1 MKLPTKTPI
10 VSRLAELNPTGA
22 MVAHGLAVVPIL
34 GPTREG
40 ADYALLDRDSAS
52 GVKVTE
58 VDDAGRVNTLHV
70 CNTLATMLFLL
81 DGQELIGAK
90 QNRILN
96 ADVLVPAASE
106 MDIPVSCVE
115 HGRWSRV
122 SASFAAGRCHPKSA
136 QQKKLARVHEALRA
150 GRGHDADQGAV
161 WDDVHETLR
170 ATAAPSETDALHAA
184 YVAHEDTLKGL
195 RAGFTVPGDV
205 TRPDDITM
213 PDDAVGVALVAG
225 DRLVSLDVF
234 DRASTLKRCW
244 DLIRDS
250 FLIEYVARATE
261 TLEVDPK
268 AACVLASRAL
278 DQAQGTKWD
287 KFQAV
292 GAGRDLRFKSKD
304 LVGAALVTDDDC
316 VVHLQV
322 FGTDV

>member
-1 MKLPTKTPI
+1 MKLETNTPI
-10 VSRLAELNPTGA
+10 ASRLAELNPTGA

-40 ADYALLDRDSAS
+40 ADYALLDRDSTS

-58 VDDAGRVNTLHV
+58 VDDDGDVNTLHV

-115 HGRWSRV
+115 HGRWRRV
-122 SASFAAGRCHPKSA
+122 SDSFAAGRCHPKSA
-136 QQKKLARVHEALRA
+136 QQKKLARVYEALRA
-150 GRGHDADQGAV
+150 GRGHDADQGEV
-161 WDDVHETLR
+161 WNDVHETLR

-184 YVAHEDTLKGL
+184 YKFHEARLATF
-195 RAGFTVPGDV
+195 RAEFT
-205 TRPDDITM
+205 TPDNVTM

-244 DLIRDS
+244 DLLRDS
-250 FLIEYVARATE
+250 FLIEHVARE
-261 TLEVDPK
+261 TKGLEVDPK
-268 AACVLASRAL
+268 AACVLASQAL
-278 DQAQGTKWD
+278 DRAEGTKWAT
-287 KFQAV
+287 FPGV

-322 FGTDV
+322 FGSDG